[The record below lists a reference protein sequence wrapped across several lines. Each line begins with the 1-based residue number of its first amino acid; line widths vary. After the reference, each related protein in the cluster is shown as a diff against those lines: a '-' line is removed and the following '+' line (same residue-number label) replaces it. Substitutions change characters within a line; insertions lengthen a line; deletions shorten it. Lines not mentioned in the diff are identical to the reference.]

1 MIELM
6 VTAMAS
12 GSGKTMLSCGLLKVL
27 QERGYHPC
35 AFKCGPD
42 YIDPMYHRAVK
53 GIQSHNLDLFLMR
66 EDENALQAHYE
77 KYLAGHDAAVTE
89 GVMGFYDGLGGV
101 SERAS
106 SYAVARALGIPAL
119 LMISPQKNS
128 LSLAAQVRGMLDFRP
143 DSNIRALLFNN
154 CTESTCRML
163 KDVMERETGLP
174 VLGFIPPMR
183 EAALESRH
191 LGLLTAGEIAD
202 LADRLDKVAE
212 QIEKNVDI
220 EKLCKLFTTTDKK
233 EAPSQGKAE
242 APLSP
247 PGTSLSPSGASLS
260 PREAPVRIAVAK
272 DEVFCFLYEESL
284 DLLRALGA
292 EPVFFSPLHD
302 YALPCGCGGLVL
314 PGGYPELFAAELSG
328 NLSMKASV
336 REALAAGRPCIAEC
350 GGMMYLQEE
359 MEGAGGQRYP
369 MAAFLPG
376 TAVKKERPV
385 RFGYSYLTAEV
396 DNLLFRK
403 GESIPVHE
411 FHYYDTDNNGS
422 ALCSVKPLTNKSW
435 TCCFADGQLYAGFP
449 HLYLAGSPVM
459 AHRFTEAA
467 RRWAKDRGSQEARK

>member
-27 QERGYHPC
+27 QNKGYHPC

-42 YIDPMYHRAVK
+42 YIDPMYHRAVE

-66 EDENALQAHYE
+66 EDEGALTAHYR
-77 KYLAGHDAAVTE
+77 KYLAGHDAAVIE
-89 GVMGFYDGLGGV
+89 GVMGYYDGLGGV

-106 SYAVARALGIPAL
+106 SYAAGKALGIPAL
-119 LMISPQKNS
+119 LVISPQKNS

-143 DSNIRALLFNN
+143 HSNIRALLFNC
-154 CTESTCRML
+154 CTESTYLML
-163 KDVMERETGLP
+163 KGVTERETGLP

-202 LADRLDKVAE
+202 LAIRLDKVAE
-212 QIEKNVDI
+212 QIEKSVDI
-220 EKLCKLFTTTDKK
+220 DKLCKLFTTNDLK
-233 EAPSQGKAE
+233 EAPPLGKAE
-242 APLSP
+242 APVLP
-247 PGTSLSPSGASLS
+247 PGASLS
-260 PREAPVRIAVAK
+260 PRQAPVRIAVAK
-272 DEVFCFLYEESL
+272 DEAFCFLYEESL
-284 DLLRALGA
+284 DLLRDLGA

-302 YALPCGCGGLVL
+302 YALPYGCGGMIL

-336 REALAAGRPCIAEC
+336 RDALASGMPCVAEC

-359 MEGAGGQRYP
+359 MEGAGGQHYP

-385 RFGYSYLTAEV
+385 RFGYSYLEA
-396 DNLLFRK
+396 DADSLLFRK

-422 ALCSVKPLTNKSW
+422 ALRSVKPLTKKSW
-435 TCCFADGQLYAGFP
+435 DCCFADGQLYAGFP
-449 HLYLAGSPVM
+449 HLYLAGSPVL

-467 RRWAKDRGSQEARK
+467 GRWAKDRKPQEAGK